1 MDKSHDKVLR
11 NVPPSPL
18 LTHHFAFSEK
28 MVLTLA
34 GGGVVGHKTLKH
46 SGKLITYPS
55 PNPIFVRS

>member
-11 NVPPSPL
+11 NFPPAPL

-34 GGGVVGHKTLKH
+34 GGVVGGHKTL
-46 SGKLITYPS
+46 
-55 PNPIFVRS
+55 